1 MRSDGIQD
9 QRSEDE
15 DQKVYN
21 RYLSDACGALHKGGC
36 KPGGSQVQR
45 IYSRNYDAVWQRI
58 RRRGSLT
65 LSRRLQLEK
74 MVSTM
79 VHYTAW
85 MEKALLAAEQSQ
97 LFSPAFI
104 SKLAAVKDNLEVVA
118 AALKRYNENDKE
130 DGTLQVKKHAM
141 GHVDEAVK
149 QFAYVR
155 RILHLEPSSV
165 EG

>member
-85 MEKALLAAEQSQ
+85 MDKAQLAAEQSQ

-118 AALKRYNENDKE
+118 AKINTYKAKNKEHDTALLKQRAICMVDAARRQFRYLRKLLD
-130 DGTLQVKKHAM
+130 M
-141 GHVDEAVK
+141 
-149 QFAYVR
+149 
-155 RILHLEPSSV
+155 EPAC
-165 EG
+165 

>member
-45 IYSRNYDAVWQRI
+45 IYSRKYDAVWQRI

-65 LSRRLQLEK
+65 LTRRRQLDN
-74 MVSTM
+74 MVSTLLN
-79 VHYTAW
+79 YTAW
-85 MEKALLAAEQSQ
+85 MEEALVAAEVSQLLAPEYIKN
-97 LFSPAFI
+97 LV
-104 SKLAAVKDNLEVVA
+104 AVKDNMVRVA
-118 AALKRYNENDKE
+118 AATKRYNENNKE
-130 DGTLQVKKHAM
+130 EGTIKVKQHAM
-141 GHVDEAVK
+141 AQMDDAAK
-149 QFAYVR
+149 QFNHLGK
-155 RILHLEPSSV
+155 ILDMAR
-165 EG
+165 G

>member
-45 IYSRNYDAVWQRI
+45 IYSRKYDAVWQRI

-65 LSRRLQLEK
+65 LIRRRQLDN
-74 MVSTM
+74 MVSTLLN
-79 VHYTAW
+79 YTAW
-85 MEKALLAAEQSQ
+85 MEEALVAAEESQLLAPEYIKN
-97 LFSPAFI
+97 LV
-104 SKLAAVKDNLEVVA
+104 AVKDNMVRVA
-118 AALKRYNENDKE
+118 AATKRYNENNKE
-130 DGTLQVKKHAM
+130 EGTIKVKQHAM
-141 GHVDEAVK
+141 AQMDDAAK
-149 QFAYVR
+149 QFTHLR
-155 RILHLEPSSV
+155 KILDMAR
-165 EG
+165 G